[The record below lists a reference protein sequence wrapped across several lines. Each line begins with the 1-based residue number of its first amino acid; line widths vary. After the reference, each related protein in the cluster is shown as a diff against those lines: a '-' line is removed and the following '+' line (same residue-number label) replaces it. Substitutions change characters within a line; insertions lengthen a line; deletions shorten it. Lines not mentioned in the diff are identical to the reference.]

1 METNP
6 GKEVKKMKKLLAVL
20 FLGLTLGLN
29 VIPAAASDGGEKVSP
44 TVVFDLDQY

>member
-1 METNP
+1 
-6 GKEVKKMKKLLAVL
+6 MKKLLAVL

-29 VIPAAASDGGEKVSP
+29 VMPAAAADGEEEVGP